1 MEIITSVS
9 DGPTQRGA
17 GEDQVL
23 LGRHRRSVAPTR
35 RNPALQRYV
44 TLISELAVGVM
55 TRPLANCHE
64 LREHGACESDCFVFT
79 EHCFTDI

>member
-23 LGRHRRSVAPTR
+23 LGRHRRSEAPTR

-44 TLISELAVGVM
+44 TLISELAQLLQLLLGVIVILIIIII
-55 TRPLANCHE
+55 TASSRDAHQ
-64 LREHGACESDCFVFT
+64 
-79 EHCFTDI
+79 

>member
-44 TLISELAVGVM
+44 TLISELARLLLQLGVIVILIIIII
-55 TRPLANCHE
+55 TASSRDAHQ
-64 LREHGACESDCFVFT
+64 
-79 EHCFTDI
+79 

>member
-23 LGRHRRSVAPTR
+23 LGRHRRSEAPTR

-44 TLISELAVGVM
+44 TLISELALLLLLLGVIVILIIIII
-55 TRPLANCHE
+55 TASSRDAHQ
-64 LREHGACESDCFVFT
+64 
-79 EHCFTDI
+79 